1 MEFFAGC
8 KHAPPLIARV
18 YRKKTTKRTILAS
31 KRTIFMLSI
40 NFAVYINI
48 ELKVYTVL
56 HSVKI
61 AVIVGRF
68 YVTIYFI
75 FFSE

>member
-1 MEFFAGC
+1 
-8 KHAPPLIARV
+8 
-18 YRKKTTKRTILAS
+18 
-31 KRTIFMLSI
+31 MLSI

-61 AVIVGRF
+61 AVIVDRF
-68 YVTIYFI
+68 YVTIYFS
-75 FFSE
+75 FFFGVAKVTTPMVFYDDTSLIAR